1 MAKTNVLVIGLL
13 SKFQPVTIDDLNN
26 GQGTF
31 LYNHNAREVLI
42 IENEDGSITVTDD
55 ESQATGTGYQYDSCR
70 VEYPRTADNM
80 YRTLLNA
87 KYDSDHQE
95 KLINEYNSAK
105 LGLMD
110 ESKVAAYTDFLRD
123 RIAIRAMVDQDA
135 DANNIPKEEVW
146 KMS

>member
-1 MAKTNVLVIGLL
+1 MAKTRVLNTGLL
-13 SKFQPVTIDDLNN
+13 SKERPVTIDDLNN

-31 LYNHNAREVLI
+31 LYNHKVKEVLI
-42 IENEDGSITVTDD
+42 IEDEDGNITVTED
-55 ESQATGTGYQYDSCR
+55 ESKATGTGFLYDSCR
-70 VEYPRTADNM
+70 VEYPKTADNM
-80 YRTLLNA
+80 YGTLLNA

-110 ESKVAAYTDFLRD
+110 ESKITAYTEFLTD

-135 DANNIPKEEVW
+135 IDNHIPLD
-146 KMS
+146 